1 MHFGMF
7 AFMES
12 ICCHGKL
19 KDGNT
24 ELERTT
30 QMQRKCTRL
39 PDCICVL
46 GLRCLF
52 PQHHLQ
58 VPMLP
63 SPLVYFFFTPQNH
76 IRQHPVPTALSLPAC
91 RTERWD
97 GLPEHLHLTLRTA
110 VRHYMHLHMH
120 RAALNNSACWR
131 ASCFGYFCVDFFFFE
146 VPAPQN
152 QANIWSSGCQ
162 IGASTV
168 LGPSISQSKE
178 PTACTIQPYTLSA
191 AFIIFR
197 QLWYTLNLN
206 PSTGNISKT
215 HDASSS
221 TQHSLPQFLGT
232 VRALFPPPPHQR
244 VVSKSQRQPPR

>member
-131 ASCFGYFCVDFFFFE
+131 ASCFGYFCVDFFFFLKFLPHRTRQTSGAAAARLE
-146 VPAPQN
+146 PALCWVHPFHKAKNPQHAQFN
-152 QANIWSSGCQ
+152 RTHS
-162 IGASTV
+162 V
-168 LGPSISQSKE
+168 LH
-178 PTACTIQPYTLSA
+178 L
-191 AFIIFR
+191 
-197 QLWYTLNLN
+197 
-206 PSTGNISKT
+206 
-215 HDASSS
+215 
-221 TQHSLPQFLGT
+221 
-232 VRALFPPPPHQR
+232 
-244 VVSKSQRQPPR
+244 